1 MEHIKQRFAQC
12 KAEKRAALVAY
23 VTAGYPSVEEMV
35 DVMLGLEAGG
45 AGESLPTTY
54 YNFIDRTSH

>member
-1 MEHIKQRFAQC
+1 MEQIKQRFAQC
-12 KAEKRAALVAY
+12 KAEKRAAMVAY

-45 AGESLPTTY
+45 AGESLPFPPV
-54 YNFIDRTSH
+54 NL